1 MSPRRNRLAQGHTM
15 LGRFASAVLVLAG
28 LSGCGTKEGPV
39 APWLGGLPGQGSQPL
54 SLSID
59 SADAETTFARV
70 VPLGGGPVLFVG
82 RDGGY
87 EARSLVRFALIDT
100 LVQSYGE
107 SRLTLTL
114 QADQSDPVRFRLYRV
129 AQFWNESVVT
139 WERAN
144 TDSTGDL
151 FWDMPGGIVLPQAI
165 AESGPCSLHADTSR
179 VTFVIPPATTRR
191 IYEERGENHGFMIR
205 LDDEGL
211 SQSLWR
217 FHSRETA
224 VTLRP
229 QWEVGFVDTSGT
241 DTTRVLYAAA
251 DASVARRVSSVG
263 EDRLLV
269 GSGVGYRTLLRFPIP
284 DLLDSTV
291 TINSATLYL
300 YCDTTRAFLQT
311 KSLQVELVDSI
322 WRGDSTA
329 VMTPYVNQSLVVPGV
344 SEVSFNISSA
354 VKEWVTGAIENNGLQ
369 IRFSAEDN
377 VVAFCPFFAIQ
388 GPAGLTPR
396 IDIDYSQPPR
406 PPGGNAPNP
415 PVSGRGGPPPAQSA
429 S

>member
-1 MSPRRNRLAQGHTM
+1 MPDRRIIAAALTLAC
-15 LGRFASAVLVLAG
+15 L
-28 LSGCGTKEGPV
+28 LSCSTKEGPV

-54 SLSID
+54 SLVID

-70 VPLGGGPVLFVG
+70 VPLGGGAVLFVG

-87 EARSLVRFALIDT
+87 EAHSLLRFALVDT
-100 LVQSYGE
+100 TVQSYGE

-114 QADQSDPVRFRLYRV
+114 QVGQDDPVWFRLYRV
-129 AQFWNESVVT
+129 RQFWNESVVT

-151 FWDMPGGIVLPQAI
+151 LWDSPGGVVFPLTI
-165 AESGPCSLHADTSR
+165 AEAGPCSLHADTSR
-179 VTFVIPPATTRR
+179 VTFVIPAAVTRQ
-191 IYEERGENHGFMIR
+191 IYEERAENYGFMVR
-205 LDDEGL
+205 LDDEGF

-217 FHSRETA
+217 FNSREAA

-229 QWEVGFVDTSGT
+229 QWEVSFVDTAGN

-251 DASVARRVSSVG
+251 DASIARRVAPVA

-269 GSGVGYRTLLRFPIP
+269 GSGVGYRMLIHFPLP
-284 DLLDSTV
+284 DVLDSTV
-291 TINSATLYL
+291 TINYATLYL
-300 YCDTTRAFLQT
+300 YCDTTQALLET
-311 KSLQVELVDSI
+311 KSLQVELIDSI

-329 VMTPYVNQSLVVPGV
+329 VMSPYVNQSLVVPGV

-354 VKEWVTGAIENNGLQ
+354 VKEWVARAIDNNGFQ
-369 IRFSAEDN
+369 VRFSAEDN
-377 VVAFCPFFAIQ
+377 AVAFCPFFPID

-396 IDIDYSQPPR
+396 IEIDYSVPPL
-406 PPGGNAPNP
+406 PPGGYAPASP
-415 PVSGRGGPPPAQSA
+415 GGTPPPAES
-429 S
+429 SR